1 VTPKLGVPADW
12 VEGLDAETARAWSL
26 VASDLEDIRFPARRP
41 MTEATMT
48 IAGFESAEYH
58 HRWMESEPEKYG
70 VDVLERLR
78 EGASINKEEHDR
90 ALWVREMA
98 RTAVREAMYGLDAIL
113 LPATACVAPLLD
125 DPDRRE
131 PLTRFLRAFS
141 LTGQPVI
148 TLPAPVDGLPVGIQV
163 IGHFGDDAGVA
174 KVALFLERE
183 WSGMN
188 ADSAQSVSLG

>member
-1 VTPKLGVPADW
+1 
-12 VEGLDAETARAWSL
+12 
-26 VASDLEDIRFPARRP
+26 
-41 MTEATMT
+41 
-48 IAGFESAEYH
+48 
-58 HRWMESEPEKYG
+58 
-70 VDVLERLR
+70 
-78 EGASINKEEHDR
+78 
-90 ALWVREMA
+90 MA

-188 ADSAQSVSLG
+188 ADSPQSVSLG